1 MMRSAT
7 AQPSAAPP
15 AAARRARAP
24 SLLWTDAWYLCGIAI
39 AALVAT
45 DPLELGLASHTIVK
59 HLALAVCLGAAMLA
73 LVLRAALPHKP
84 GAVRARPLG
93 APLAAAWPLAL
104 FSLMVIAGSGYLRL
118 SGGVDNTFL
127 NYGLYVAMMF
137 CAAAMLLQ
145 TPAPLALLR
154 GYFAILLGAAL
165 VMSALL
171 IAYAG
176 RKQVYHEQIFLV
188 IPMAALCFAGGGP
201 ALLRWAGAAF
211 FLALAWFSH
220 KYTSYL
226 VAALCAAYLAVFIWL
241 PRLPRS
247 GPLGRTTVAYWGVLA
262 LVAVGAA
269 AAAFALR
276 GGEGQ
281 PTGNPE
287 FRLHTYGAA
296 WQRFLDS
303 PLWGSGF
310 MREAA
315 EKFSLYNIGIAGNVL
330 PTHSDFLDLLANGGL
345 VGFSLF
351 LLGLG
356 MIFARAWRELLRPA
370 QIARPEARYGHALA
384 LLVLAALLTSCFNP
398 ILLQPPMAA
407 LAWSNLGML
416 LGLALRAASPPP
428 RS

>member
-1 MMRSAT
+1 MRSAA
-7 AQPSAAPP
+7 AQSSAAPASAAR
-15 AAARRARAP
+15 AAAAKKAP

-45 DPLELGLASHTIVK
+45 DPAELGLASHTIVK
-59 HLALAVCLGAAMLA
+59 HLALAVCLGAATLA
-73 LVLRAALPHKP
+73 LLLRAAMPHKP
-84 GAVRARPLG
+84 GTGRVRPLG

-104 FSLMVIAGSGYLRL
+104 FALLVIGGSGYIRL
-118 SGGVDNTFL
+118 AGGVDNTFL
-127 NYGLYVAMMF
+127 NYGLNVAMMF
-137 CAAAMLLQ
+137 CAAAMMLQ
-145 TPAPLALLR
+145 APAPLALLR

-171 IAYAG
+171 VAYAG

-211 FLALAWFSH
+211 FLAMAWFSH

-226 VAALCAAYLAVFIWL
+226 VAALCAAYLVAFVWL

-247 GPLGRTTVAYWGVLA
+247 GPLGRAAAAYWGLLA
-262 LVAVGAA
+262 LLAAGAV

-310 MREAA
+310 AREAT
-315 EKFSLYNIGIAGNVL
+315 EKFTLYDIGIARNML
-330 PTHSDFLDLLANGGL
+330 PTHSDQLDLLANGGL
-345 VGFSLF
+345 AGYGLF
-351 LLGLG
+351 AAGIL
-356 MIFARAWRELLRPA
+356 MIAVLAWRRLLRPA
-370 QIARPEARYGHALA
+370 HIARPEARYGHALA
-384 LLVLAALLTSCFNP
+384 LLSLAALLTSCFNP
-398 ILLQPPMAA
+398 ILPQPPMAA

-416 LGLALRAASPPP
+416 LGLALRAEK
-428 RS
+428 